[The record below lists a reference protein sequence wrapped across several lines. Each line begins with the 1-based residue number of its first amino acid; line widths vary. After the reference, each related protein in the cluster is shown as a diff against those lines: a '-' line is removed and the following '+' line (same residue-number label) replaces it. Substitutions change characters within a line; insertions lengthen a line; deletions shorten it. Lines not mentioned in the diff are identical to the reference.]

1 MEITQD
7 TLKELIGE
15 SDISSDAVLKIKIM
29 VENAIAE
36 RLEEQ
41 SKALAAE
48 HVEAVAALETKITEA
63 ETAHAAQLAEAA
75 AQLEEATEAH
85 EAEALDLAEKANQ
98 YAQYV
103 VSEMTEKI
111 DAYAEYVV
119 EKFIEDNKQT
129 LVESDEY
136 SRMKSVFATIKE
148 AFEAAHFDL
157 TPPADEV
164 TEIEGKLE
172 EAKGAYNDVFTKYQ
186 AVVAENEEMQFAMI
200 FEHLTK
206 DLADTQKEKL
216 KTLVENV
223 SFEGVAEF
231 KRGVEL
237 MIGQVT
243 ESSKSATEDGKED
256 AIIVE
261 DVSAVAP
268 AEVVQPANE
277 SMQRYLKLL

>member
-1 MEITQD
+1 MQITQD

-15 SDISSDAVLKIKIM
+15 SNISADAVLKLKIM
-29 VENAIAE
+29 LENAISTQ
-36 RLEEQ
+36 LEEQ
-41 SKALAAE
+41 KAELEAAHQEAIVALQTQLSDAAE
-48 HVEAVAALETKITEA
+48 V
-63 ETAHAAQLAEAA
+63 
-75 AQLEEATEAH
+75 H

-103 VSEMTEKI
+103 VQEMTDKI

-119 EKFIEDNKQT
+119 EKFIEDNRHT

-136 SRMKSVFATIKE
+136 SRMKSVFASIKE

-157 TPPADEV
+157 APPTVDTIEV
-164 TEIEGKLE
+164 EGKLQ
-172 EAKGAYNDVFTKYQ
+172 EAKDAYNDIFTKYQ
-186 AVVAENEEMQFAMI
+186 AVVSENEEMQYAMI
-200 FEHLTK
+200 FEHLTSG
-206 DLADTQKEKL
+206 LADTQKEKL

-243 ESSKSATEDGKED
+243 ESSKPAVSNGEGNTV
-256 AIIVE
+256 IVE
-261 DVSAVAP
+261 DAAGPEIVKPLNDA
-268 AEVVQPANE
+268 
-277 SMQRYLKLL
+277 MQRYLKVL

>member
-1 MEITQD
+1 MEITQE

-15 SDISSDAVLKIKIM
+15 SDISSDAVLKLKIM
-29 VENAIAE
+29 LENAIAT

-41 SKALAAE
+41 K
-48 HVEAVAALETKITEA
+48 VALETAHQEA
-63 ETAHAAQLAEAA
+63 VTALETQIAD
-75 AQLEEATEAH
+75 ATAAH

-103 VSEMTEKI
+103 VQEMTDKI

-136 SRMKSVFATIKE
+136 SRMKSVFASIKE

-157 TPPADEV
+157 APPTDGVAEV
-164 TEIEGKLE
+164 EGKLQ
-172 EAKGAYNDVFTKYQ
+172 EAKDAYNDVFTKYQ
-186 AVVAENEEMQFAMI
+186 AVVAENEEMQYAMI
-200 FEHLTK
+200 FEHLTAG
-206 DLADTQKEKL
+206 LADTQKEKL

-243 ESSKSATEDGKED
+243 ESSKSATDDG
-256 AIIVE
+256 AAGNTVIVE
-261 DVSAVAP
+261 DVAGAGAAAVVAP
-268 AEVVQPANE
+268 ASDA
-277 SMQRYLKLL
+277 MQRYLKVL